1 MINPSTWYY
10 IIIRLKMATDTCSNI
25 IDHEIINVL
34 IFNPDRFF
42 SQYELYDIINKRLG
56 DIKKNEFITAFSTI
70 ENRHKNIHRFVINK
84 NIYLVWSTKIRSEL
98 LISIKYNKFNKHIFM
113 TDDDYIDLINDS
125 LGEVDTLF
133 NPSELLNDD
142 MNAIHLLVKKGCI
155 KTLMKVLNLYD
166 VDMNIKT
173 VTGSTIFDII
183 YANKNMEM
191 LEFILRY
198 NFNKD
203 MDDLKRLINKQK
215 NVIRQLQFEKN
226 KISIYYYISVA
237 SIILTAIFFI
247 VLIIII

>member
-1 MINPSTWYY
+1 
-10 IIIRLKMATDTCSNI
+10 MATDTCYNI
-25 IDHEIINVL
+25 IDQEIINVL

-42 SQYELYDIINKRLG
+42 LVWYDLYDIINK
-56 DIKKNEFITAFSTI
+56 KVKNITNNEYVTAFSTI
-70 ENRHKNIHRFVINK
+70 ENRHKNIYHFIINK
-84 NIYLVWSTKIRSEL
+84 NVYLVWSTKKRSEL

-113 TDDDYIDLINDS
+113 TDDDYIDLINYS

-155 KTLMKVLNLYD
+155 KTLMRVLNLYD

-183 YANKNMEM
+183 YANKDMEM